1 MMVDIGIMIEG
12 QEDLTWERFFR
23 LAETVEG
30 LGFGSLFRSDHLT
43 ALEGFPERATLALW
57 PSLTALAQRTRRIRF
72 GPMVCSMTFRHPA
85 MVAKMAADVDVL
97 SGGRLDLGL
106 GAGWYGGEHHM
117 FGIDFPAYGARLE
130 MLDEGAQII
139 KGLWSGRPFTFE
151 GRHYQA
157 RAAQNH
163 PRPAQAEPTIIMGG
177 KGEKTLKVVAR
188 HAGEWNCSYV
198 GLDIFREKSVELDE
212 NCRAIGRDPV
222 TLRRSLMIPFV
233 IGRDAAA
240 LQANID
246 AHRRVFPSLPPDHAG
261 WLAAGYLGGS
271 PEQLADQLV
280 TFATAGV
287 SRFMLQ
293 HNDLDN
299 LDALA
304 LLAQDV
310 LPHFA

>member
-1 MMVDIGIMIEG
+1 
-12 QEDLTWERFFR
+12 L
-23 LAETVEG
+23 
-30 LGFGSLFRSDHLT
+30 
-43 ALEGFPERATLALW
+43 
-57 PSLTALAQRTRRIRF
+57 
-72 GPMVCSMTFRHPA
+72 
-85 MVAKMAADVDVL
+85 
-97 SGGRLDLGL
+97 
-106 GAGWYGGEHHM
+106 
-117 FGIDFPAYGARLE
+117 
-130 MLDEGAQII
+130 
-139 KGLWSGRPFTFE
+139 
-151 GRHYQA
+151 
-157 RAAQNH
+157 N
-163 PRPAQAEPTIIMGG
+163 
-177 KGEKTLKVVAR
+177 
-188 HAGEWNCSYV
+188 
-198 GLDIFREKSVELDE
+198 IFREKSVELDE